1 VPTLGGPNV
10 FVWSRRPD
18 SNWGPA
24 DDEAA
29 RQRAIKLGTPPCLN
43 GVWRNLSWIRSR
55 VERKDGRDAAPGF
68 RVGAAPK
75 SGCGDGARCLLDDP
89 EPPERPGPLFVL
101 GTPGK
106 GNFDFL
112 PPPKREYTALE
123 VAAEGM
129 WGGGSYRASYVLS
142 RTWGNYPGL
151 FNSDAGWA
159 NPGGITTFWMSHQAE
174 NSTGYLPNDR
184 THVVQL
190 RGSYATR
197 FGLGVGTVFTF
208 ETGTPINDF
217 AAGPNIGAYSPTFVA
232 PRGSAGRTPSLW
244 DLNFRLTYNFPIAR
258 RWQMQAVLDLLH
270 VGNPRR
276 AVWVDESHYLTL
288 DANGNPGSPNPNYK
302 QPIAYQPPMAARLGL
317 EVNF

>member
-1 VPTLGGPNV
+1 MPTLGGPNV

-29 RQRAIKLGTPPCLN
+29 RQRAIKRGTPPCLN
-43 GVWRNLSWIRSR
+43 GVGRNLSWIRSR
-55 VERKDGRDAAPGF
+55 VERKDGRD
-68 RVGAAPK
+68 AAPK

-112 PPPKREYTALE
+112 PPPEREYTALE
-123 VAAEGM
+123 VAAEGV
-129 WGGGSYRASYVLS
+129 WGRGRYRASYVLS

-151 FNSDAGWA
+151 FNSDFGIS
-159 NPGGITTFWMSHQAE
+159 NPGQVTTFFMAGQDE

-184 THVVQL
+184 THVVKL
-190 RGSYATR
+190 SGSYATR

-217 AAGPNIGAYSPTFVA
+217 AAGPNFGPFFPTFVA

-244 DLNFRLTYNFPIAR
+244 DLNFRLT
-258 RWQMQAVLDLLH
+258 
-270 VGNPRR
+270 
-276 AVWVDESHYLTL
+276 
-288 DANGNPGSPNPNYK
+288 
-302 QPIAYQPPMAARLGL
+302 
-317 EVNF
+317 